1 MRKAVATMTT
11 MAINGGLNW
20 TGNLDGGD
28 ACCTEVMVL
37 LLAKE
42 GDGDEDGVGVG
53 VGDGDGANEL
63 SKPYPLIGDSA
74 GTIIMI
80 VDNSL
85 TSLCVCVF

>member
-28 ACCTEVMVL
+28 ACCTGVMML

-53 VGDGDGANEL
+53 VGVGDGANEL

>member
-28 ACCTEVMVL
+28 ACCTEVMML
-37 LLAKE
+37 LLAKEGEGE

-53 VGDGDGANEL
+53 DGANEL
-63 SKPYPLIGDSA
+63 SKS
-74 GTIIMI
+74 
-80 VDNSL
+80 
-85 TSLCVCVF
+85 

>member
-28 ACCTEVMVL
+28 ACCTEVMML

-42 GDGDEDGVGVG
+42 GDGDGDGVGVG

>member
-28 ACCTEVMVL
+28 ACCTEVMML

-42 GDGDEDGVGVG
+42 GEGDGDGDGDGVGV
-53 VGDGDGANEL
+53 GDGANEL
-63 SKPYPLIGDSA
+63 SKS
-74 GTIIMI
+74 
-80 VDNSL
+80 
-85 TSLCVCVF
+85 

>member
-28 ACCTEVMVL
+28 ACCTEVMML

-53 VGDGDGANEL
+53 VGVGANEL

>member
-28 ACCTEVMVL
+28 ACCTEVMML

-42 GDGDEDGVGVG
+42 GEGEGDGDGDGVGV
-53 VGDGDGANEL
+53 GDGANEL
-63 SKPYPLIGDSA
+63 SKS
-74 GTIIMI
+74 
-80 VDNSL
+80 
-85 TSLCVCVF
+85 